1 MTAQSKKTEQK
12 RLDCCVLGQPKWT
25 KIHETLKKCA
35 GETLKTA
42 PRVAGPTVSFENG
55 RKIHQHPS
63 EMMSL
68 GKYQF

>member
-35 GETLKTA
+35 AKPSKRHLASLVQPSALKMDA
-42 PRVAGPTVSFENG
+42 KSINIL
-55 RKIHQHPS
+55 RK
-63 EMMSL
+63 
-68 GKYQF
+68 